1 MSVEPFK
8 YLIQAVAVE
17 RDDETGRIVKEH
29 PAQVVT
35 VFTAED
41 AARAVQEFEK
51 TLAEMQSQNGD
62 RPESIEKER

>member
-1 MSVEPFK
+1 
-8 YLIQAVAVE
+8 
-17 RDDETGRIVKEH
+17 
-29 PAQVVT
+29 VT

>member
-8 YLIQAVAVE
+8 YLLQPVAVE

-41 AARAVQEFEK
+41 AARAVVEFEK
-51 TLAEMQSQNGD
+51 ALVEMTQQQNGD
-62 RPESIEKER
+62 RPNKEER